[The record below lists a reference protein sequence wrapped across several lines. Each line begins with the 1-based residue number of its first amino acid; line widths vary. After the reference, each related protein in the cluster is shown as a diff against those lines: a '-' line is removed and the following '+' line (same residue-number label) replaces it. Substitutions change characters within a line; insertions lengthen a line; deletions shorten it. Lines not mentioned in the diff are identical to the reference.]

1 MPTIR
6 IRDWTKS
13 RLDEI
18 RDAESHSSHDSVI
31 KSLLKD
37 RELAASVEDLAG
49 SSDGPSTSATPGRL
63 PGEGKVR
70 GLSVLAD
77 LDAPENGV
85 IFLWCPNCCTEVAH
99 FTLTET
105 TTFDVFEIEC
115 QRCLTRLDQHAVV
128 AIDLSYPLEVKL
140 VEAELADDLKT
151 AVIDYWDRVLTKLS
165 RDPTSAGPEE
175 VDRLVWQFDQYARE
189 FMWEWP
195 AEVPVVSLE
204 PGEAYEYAEGSGLL
218 EVQERISESGT
229 AIDAFRV
236 TRYDGDGGAGTTE
249 VLDAE
254 EASRLLRNR
263 ALLRR
268 QSGQAGDS

>member
-6 IRDWTKS
+6 LRDWTKS
-13 RLDEI
+13 RLEEI
-18 RDAESHSSHDSVI
+18 REEESHSSHDSVI

-37 RELAASVEDLAG
+37 RELAASIESPGGASG
-49 SSDGPSTSATPGRL
+49 RSASTGAPDGL
-63 PGEGKVR
+63 PGDGEVP

-140 VEAELADDLKT
+140 VEGGLADDLKKS
-151 AVIDYWDRVLTKLS
+151 VIDYWDRVLTKLS
-165 RDPTSAGPEE
+165 RDPTSAGPEA

-195 AEVPVVSLE
+195 ADVPVVSLE
-204 PGEAYEYAEGSGLL
+204 PGEAYEFVDGRGRL
-218 EVQERISESGT
+218 EVQERLNESGT
-229 AIDAFRV
+229 AMDVFRV
-236 TRYDGDGGAGTTE
+236 TRVDKDGGGETTE
-249 VLDAE
+249 VLDADV
-254 EASRLLRNR
+254 ASRLLRDR
-263 ALLRR
+263 ELRR
-268 QSGQAGDS
+268 VTE